1 MDDTPQHDT
10 VLDVGAEQ
18 LGKTYASALI
28 GATRAD
34 DSTDTV
40 VEQLKSLAGDVL
52 RAHPNLAAALAS
64 PRIGEEEKV
73 RVIDRLMGD
82 QLHPTLLRFLKV
94 MARRDRLGYLPA
106 IAQAADDLRDDMM
119 GRIVASVRTAVPLDD
134 GTRAQIAE
142 KLGSAMNA
150 EVRLKE
156 SVDPELIGGMVIRI
170 GDRVYDGSVAT
181 RMKRL
186 GRKVQRG
193 FADRLMQSFESFTDT
208 PS

>member
-1 MDDTPQHDT
+1 
-10 VLDVGAEQ
+10 
-18 LGKTYASALI
+18 
-28 GATRAD
+28 
-34 DSTDTV
+34 
-40 VEQLKSLAGDVL
+40 
-52 RAHPNLAAALAS
+52 
-64 PRIGEEEKV
+64 
-73 RVIDRLMGD
+73 
-82 QLHPTLLRFLKV
+82 
-94 MARRDRLGYLPA
+94 
-106 IAQAADDLRDDMM
+106 M